1 MFTLNNFSLC
11 FLSPSSIPTFVFTRH
26 KKKDFYFYSFKVVL
40 IVRPLQQQYCSSK
53 LFQSGDIES
62 NPGPLLSFEELTS
75 TLKENQNLLKIAC
88 LNVQSIQ
95 NIHDD
100 ITNFVHSF
108 DTNTIFGFTETWL
121 HEEHDVNLW
130 AIDNRFKCFR
140 QDRKTRGGGIMMLVP
155 KQFHPGDELTSKNLT
170 TI

>member
-1 MFTLNNFSLC
+1 MDKSEKMVILFLLMFTLNNLSLC

-40 IVRPLQQQYCSSK
+40 IVRPLQQQYYSSK
-53 LFQSGDIES
+53 LSQSGDIES
-62 NPGPLLSFEELTS
+62 NPGPLMSFEELTS

-100 ITNFVHSF
+100 ITKPQRPQ
-108 DTNTIFGFTETWL
+108 T
-121 HEEHDVNLW
+121 
-130 AIDNRFKCFR
+130 
-140 QDRKTRGGGIMMLVP
+140 P
-155 KQFHPGDELTSKNLT
+155 KHQRPTKP
-170 TI
+170 